1 MVVLIMDKVLDLV
14 NSFEKENGNLFK
26 DLDEI
31 SFINSKKV
39 LKAFK
44 DNNVNESD
52 FAGTNGYGYDD
63 AGRDKIEAVFAEVL
77 GGEDALVRPQL
88 ISGTHALTVCFFGLL
103 RPGDMLLSING
114 KPYDTLD
121 EVIGIREN
129 PSSLKAFRV
138 NYNQIDL
145 VNNDFDYDKIRD
157 YLSKNKVKVIEIQR
171 SVGYAN
177 RDTISIEKVE
187 RVCNLIKSVSPDTII
202 MVDNCYCEFVSTK
215 EPIEVG
221 ADIMVGSLIKNLGA
235 GIASTGAYIVGRRDL
250 VNLCSQRLTAPGE
263 GKQIGPS
270 LGSNRSFLQGIYMAP
285 QAVVNALKTGMLA
298 SYILEKLG
306 VEVYP
311 KYNEVRSDIVTRIIF
326 NDKDKLIKFVQGI
339 QGASAIDSNV
349 LPIPVAT
356 PGYDDEIIMASG
368 SFTQGSSIEISCDG
382 PVRSPYIAY
391 LQGGITYDYGKLAVI
406 NAISNIL
413 KNND

>member
-1 MVVLIMDKVLDLV
+1 MDKVLDLV

-129 PSSLKAFRV
+129 PSSLKAFKV
-138 NYNQIDL
+138 NYAQIDL

-250 VNLCSQRLTAPGE
+250 VNLCSERLTAPGE

-382 PVRSPYIAY
+382 PVRSPYIVY

>member
-1 MVVLIMDKVLDLV
+1 MDKVLDLV

-77 GGEDALVRPQL
+77 GSEDALVRPQL

-129 PSSLKAFRV
+129 PSSLKAFKV

-187 RVCNLIKSVSPDTII
+187 KVCNLIKSVSPDTII

-235 GIASTGAYIVGRRDL
+235 GIASTGAYIAGRRDL
-250 VNLCSQRLTAPGE
+250 VNLCSERLTAPGE
-263 GKQIGPS
+263 GKEIGPS
-270 LGSNRSFLQGIYMAP
+270 LGINRSFLQGIYMAP

>member
-1 MVVLIMDKVLDLV
+1 MINILDLV
-14 NSFEKENGNLFK
+14 QKFENENIELFQK
-26 DLDEI
+26 LDEI
-31 SFINSKKV
+31 SFTNSKKV

-44 DNNVNESD
+44 ENNVNASD

-63 AGRDKIEAVFAEVL
+63 SGRDKIERVFADVL

-103 RPGDMLLSING
+103 RPGDTLLSING

-129 PSSLKAFRV
+129 SSSLKAFKV
-138 NYNQIDL
+138 NYDQIDL
-145 VNNDFDYDKIRD
+145 VNNDFDYDKIKS
-157 YLSKNKVKVIEIQR
+157 YLSVNNVKVIEIQR

-187 RVCNLIKSVSPDTII
+187 KVCKLIKNISPQTII

-215 EPIEVG
+215 EPLNVG

-235 GIASTGAYIVGRRDL
+235 GIASTGAYIVGRADL
-250 VNLCSQRLTAPGE
+250 VKLCSERLTAPGE
-263 GKQIGPS
+263 GKEIGPS
-270 LGSNRSFLQGIYMAP
+270 LGLNRSFLQGLYMAP
-285 QAVVNALKTGMLA
+285 QAVVNALKTGMLV
-298 SYILEKLG
+298 SYLLEHLNI
-306 VEVYP
+306 EVYP
-311 KYNEVRSDIVTRIIF
+311 KYNDTRSDIVTRIIF

-368 SFTQGSSIEISCDG
+368 SFIQGSSIEISCDG

-406 NAISNIL
+406 NAIENIL
-413 KNND
+413 KGEN

>member
-1 MVVLIMDKVLDLV
+1 MDKVLDLV

-129 PSSLKAFRV
+129 PSSLKAFKV

-406 NAISNIL
+406 NAI
-413 KNND
+413 KT

>member
-1 MVVLIMDKVLDLV
+1 MDKVLELV
-14 NSFEKENGNLFK
+14 NSFEQENVELFK
-26 DLDEI
+26 KLDEI
-31 SFINSKKV
+31 SFTNSKKV
-39 LKAFK
+39 LNAFK
-44 DNNVNESD
+44 NNNVNESD

-63 AGRDKIEAVFAEVL
+63 AGRDKIERVFADVL

-103 RPGDMLLSING
+103 RPGDTLLSING

-121 EVIGIREN
+121 CVIGIREN
-129 PSSLKAFRV
+129 PSSLKAFNV
-138 NYNQIDL
+138 NYDQIDL
-145 VNNDFDYDKIRD
+145 VNNDFDDDKIKE

-187 RVCNLIKSVSPDTII
+187 RICKLIKSVSPETII

-215 EPIEVG
+215 EPLEVG

-250 VNLCSQRLTAPGE
+250 VNLCSERLTAPGE
-263 GKQIGPS
+263 GKEIGPS
-270 LGSNRSFLQGIYMAP
+270 LGLNRSFLQGIYMAP

-306 VEVYP
+306 VGVYP
-311 KYNEVRSDIVTRIIF
+311 KYNDTRSDIVTRIIF

-339 QGASAIDSNV
+339 QMFSAIDSNV

-368 SFTQGSSIEISCDG
+368 SFTQGSSIEVSCDG

-406 NAISNIL
+406 NAIKNIL
-413 KNND
+413 DNNN

>member
-14 NSFEKENGNLFK
+14 NSFEKENGDLFK

-129 PSSLKAFRV
+129 PSSLKAFKV

>member
-1 MVVLIMDKVLDLV
+1 MDKVLDLV

-129 PSSLKAFRV
+129 PSSLKAFKV

-145 VNNDFDYDKIRD
+145 LNNDFDYDKIRD

-187 RVCNLIKSVSPDTII
+187 QVCNLIKSVSPDTII

-356 PGYDDEIIMASG
+356 PGYNDEIIMASG

-382 PVRSPYIAY
+382 PIRSPYIAY

>member
-1 MVVLIMDKVLDLV
+1 MINILDLV
-14 NSFEKENGNLFK
+14 QKFEKENIELFQK
-26 DLDEI
+26 LDEI
-31 SFINSKKV
+31 SFTNSKKV

-44 DNNVNESD
+44 ENNVNASD

-63 AGRDKIEAVFAEVL
+63 SGRDKIERVFADVL

-103 RPGDMLLSING
+103 RPGDTLLSING

-129 PSSLKAFRV
+129 SSSLKAFKV
-138 NYNQIDL
+138 NYDQIDL
-145 VNNDFDYDKIRD
+145 VNNDFDYDKIKS
-157 YLSKNKVKVIEIQR
+157 YLSVNNVKVIEIQR

-187 RVCNLIKSVSPDTII
+187 KVCKLIKNISPQTII

-215 EPIEVG
+215 EPLNVG

-235 GIASTGAYIVGRRDL
+235 GIASTGAYIVGRADL
-250 VNLCSQRLTAPGE
+250 VKLCSERLTAPGE
-263 GKQIGPS
+263 GKEIGPS
-270 LGSNRSFLQGIYMAP
+270 LGLNRSFLQGLYMAP
-285 QAVVNALKTGMLA
+285 QAVVNALKTGMLV
-298 SYILEKLG
+298 SYLLEHLNI
-306 VEVYP
+306 EVYP
-311 KYNEVRSDIVTRIIF
+311 KYNDTRSDIVTRIIF

-406 NAISNIL
+406 NAIENIL
-413 KNND
+413 KGEN

>member
-1 MVVLIMDKVLDLV
+1 MDKVLDLV
-14 NSFEKENGNLFK
+14 NSFEKKNGNLFK

-129 PSSLKAFRV
+129 PSSLKAFKV

>member
-1 MVVLIMDKVLDLV
+1 MDKVLDLV

-63 AGRDKIEAVFAEVL
+63 AGRDKIERVFAEVL

-129 PSSLKAFRV
+129 PSSLKAFKV

-391 LQGGITYDYGKLAVI
+391 LQGGSTYDYGKLAVI

>member
-1 MVVLIMDKVLDLV
+1 MDKVLDLV

-129 PSSLKAFRV
+129 PSSLKAFKV

-382 PVRSPYIAY
+382 PARSPYIAY

>member
-1 MVVLIMDKVLDLV
+1 MDKVLDLV

-103 RPGDMLLSING
+103 RPGDTLLSING

-129 PSSLKAFRV
+129 PSSLKAFKV

-368 SFTQGSSIEISCDG
+368 SFAQGSSIEISCDG

>member
-1 MVVLIMDKVLDLV
+1 MDKVLDLV

-129 PSSLKAFRV
+129 PSSLKAFKV

-145 VNNDFDYDKIRD
+145 VNNDFDYDKIKD

-263 GKQIGPS
+263 GKEIGPS
-270 LGSNRSFLQGIYMAP
+270 LGINRSFLQGIYMAP

-382 PVRSPYIAY
+382 PIRSPYIAY

>member
-1 MVVLIMDKVLDLV
+1 MDKVLDLV

-26 DLDEI
+26 SLDEI

-77 GGEDALVRPQL
+77 GSEDALVRPQL

-129 PSSLKAFRV
+129 PSSLKAFKV

-157 YLSKNKVKVIEIQR
+157 YLSENKVKVIEIQR

-187 RVCNLIKSVSPDTII
+187 KVCNLIKSVSPDTII

-235 GIASTGAYIVGRRDL
+235 GIASTGAYIAGRRDL
-250 VNLCSQRLTAPGE
+250 VNLCSERLTAPGE
-263 GKQIGPS
+263 GKEIGPS
-270 LGSNRSFLQGIYMAP
+270 LGINRSFLQGIYMAP

-339 QGASAIDSNV
+339 QASSAIDSNV

>member
-1 MVVLIMDKVLDLV
+1 MDKVLDLV

-77 GGEDALVRPQL
+77 GGEDALIRPQL

-129 PSSLKAFRV
+129 PSSLKAFKV

-235 GIASTGAYIVGRRDL
+235 GIASTGAYIVGRKDL

>member
-1 MVVLIMDKVLDLV
+1 MDKVLDLV

-129 PSSLKAFRV
+129 PSSLKAFKV

-145 VNNDFDYDKIRD
+145 VNNDFDYDKIKD

-263 GKQIGPS
+263 GKEIGPS
-270 LGSNRSFLQGIYMAP
+270 LGINRSFLQGIYMAP

>member
-14 NSFEKENGNLFK
+14 NSFEKENVNLFK

-235 GIASTGAYIVGRRDL
+235 GIASTGAYIAGRRDL

>member
-1 MVVLIMDKVLDLV
+1 MDKVLDLV

-129 PSSLKAFRV
+129 HSSLKAFKV

>member
-103 RPGDMLLSING
+103 RPGDMLLSVNG

-129 PSSLKAFRV
+129 PSSLKAFKV

-187 RVCNLIKSVSPDTII
+187 QVCNLIKSVSPDTII

>member
-1 MVVLIMDKVLDLV
+1 MDKVLDLV

-63 AGRDKIEAVFAEVL
+63 AGRDKIEAVFTEVL

-103 RPGDMLLSING
+103 RPGDTLLSING

-129 PSSLKAFRV
+129 PSSLKAFKV

-187 RVCNLIKSVSPDTII
+187 QVCNLIKSVSPDTII

-235 GIASTGAYIVGRRDL
+235 GIASTGAYIVGRKDL

-382 PVRSPYIAY
+382 PIRSPYIAY

>member
-1 MVVLIMDKVLDLV
+1 MDKLLELV
-14 NSFEKENGNLFK
+14 NSFENENTELFK
-26 DLDEI
+26 KIDEI

-44 DNNVNESD
+44 NNNVNESD

>member
-1 MVVLIMDKVLDLV
+1 MDKVLDLV
-14 NSFEKENGNLFK
+14 NSFETENGNLFK

-129 PSSLKAFRV
+129 PSSLKAFKV

-177 RDTISIEKVE
+177 RNTISIEKVE

>member
-1 MVVLIMDKVLDLV
+1 MDKVLDLV

-77 GGEDALVRPQL
+77 GGEDAVVRPQL